1 MQITYLTP
9 ELTLQDRVTNTMMTM
24 IMMMI
29 RMMRIMIVA
38 VLYDLSAYTRNC
50 GNFFFTSKASLC
62 EYLGSHRY
70 LIPRQ
75 KIFCFPVGKREG
87 RPTSHLYGEKTIFMD
102 PISISP
108 PSPLDC
114 CVPDAKRM

>member
-50 GNFFFTSKASLC
+50 GNFFFYK
-62 EYLGSHRY
+62 
-70 LIPRQ
+70 
-75 KIFCFPVGKREG
+75 
-87 RPTSHLYGEKTIFMD
+87 
-102 PISISP
+102 
-108 PSPLDC
+108 
-114 CVPDAKRM
+114 

>member
-50 GNFFFTSKASLC
+50 GNFFFLQVKLHSVSILA
-62 EYLGSHRY
+62 
-70 LIPRQ
+70 
-75 KIFCFPVGKREG
+75 
-87 RPTSHLYGEKTIFMD
+87 
-102 PISISP
+102 PIGI
-108 PSPLDC
+108 
-114 CVPDAKRM
+114 